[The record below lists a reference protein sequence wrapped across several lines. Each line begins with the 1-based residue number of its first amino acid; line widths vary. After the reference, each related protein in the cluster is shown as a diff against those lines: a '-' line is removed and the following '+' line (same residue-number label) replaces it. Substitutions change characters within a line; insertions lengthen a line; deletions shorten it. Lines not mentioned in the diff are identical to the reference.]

1 MPQKPTSPKPPEH
14 TFESALE
21 RLERIV
27 DEMEEDRMPLEQ
39 LLERYGEGTDLLKI
53 CQDKLEAA
61 EKKVEIITRNS
72 AGKPQLTPFEP
83 ASLSSPAPGSP
94 SAPSASPQPPSD
106 LASEEISL
114 F

>member
-39 LLERYGEGTDLLKI
+39 LLERYGEGTDLLRI

-61 EKKVEIITRNS
+61 VKKGGNHH
-72 AGKPQLTPFEP
+72 PQFRGQAAAHTFRTSQPLG
-83 ASLSSPAPGSP
+83 PGSRAAHPLLQLRP
-94 SAPSASPQPPSD
+94 SHPQS
-106 LASEEISL
+106 
-114 F
+114 